1 LTIVCVC
8 NELTVSA
15 REGKGYTVSGP
26 RNLLFRIYSAKAP
39 KEITVKGKKI
49 KKAKSERL
57 EENLENDTEIV
68 AWSWNKETGVCS
80 VRIPDKGIDEQF
92 KINRELLAS

>member
-1 LTIVCVC
+1 MTIVCVC
-8 NELTVSA
+8 NELTVFA

-49 KKAKSERL
+49 KKAKSGRL
-57 EENLENDTEIV
+57 EENLEMILKL
-68 AWSWNKETGVCS
+68 WRGVGIKKQVS
-80 VRIPDKGIDEQF
+80 VV
-92 KINRELLAS
+92 

>member
-1 LTIVCVC
+1 MTIVCVC

-15 REGKGYTVSGP
+15 REGKGYTVPGP

-80 VRIPDKGIDEQF
+80 VRIPDKGVDEQLMITF
-92 KINRELLAS
+92 K